1 VRPPR
6 SPAAN
11 ARARE
16 RVAPPVAARGYITVN
31 AEPYGELY
39 IDGVDVGP
47 TPVVR
52 YAVPP
57 GVHTI
62 KVVREGFKTISEK
75 VQVDAGNTVPKRY
88 TLLPGG

>member
-1 VRPPR
+1 M
-6 SPAAN
+6 
-11 ARARE
+11 
-16 RVAPPVAARGYITVN
+16 
-31 AEPYGELY
+31 
-39 IDGVDVGP
+39 GP

-52 YAVPP
+52 YAVPA

-62 KVVREGFKTISEK
+62 KVVREGYKTIVEK